1 MYSTAAQTEPKLIA
15 TIFSQNKAQWILYN
29 ITVPN
34 MPPNFR
40 FMLKTI
46 EGNLSRSDVA
56 VDDIQVFSGECDKP
70 SVPTTL
76 KPITPTQS
84 TNNET
89 QWDCDFETANCK
101 WTPDMNWNKTQWIN
115 GMYCTLFGSS
125 L

>member
-1 MYSTAAQTEPKLIA
+1 MYSTAAQTEPTLIA
-15 TIFSQNKAQWILYN
+15 TITSLNEEQWILYS
-29 ITVPN
+29 ITLQN
-34 MPPNFR
+34 MPSNFR

-56 VDDIQVFSGECDKP
+56 VDDIQVFSGSCDQT

-76 KPITPTQS
+76 KPIIPTQS

-89 QWDCDFETANCK
+89 EWDCDFETANCE
-101 WTPDMNWNKTQWIN
+101 WTPDMNWNKTQWIS